1 MQAQRISDK
10 IIAAMSQQQLH
21 LDPSLSLH
29 KLARHVAISPN
40 YISQT
45 LNETMETNFFDFVNK
60 WRIETAKPKIIAN
73 EDTVLNI
80 AFGVGFNARSSF
92 YKVFKKE
99 TGKTPTEFRKS
110 YHAKANL
117 LDD

>member
-1 MQAQRISDK
+1 MG
-10 IIAAMSQQQLH
+10 
-21 LDPSLSLH
+21 
-29 KLARHVAISPN
+29 
-40 YISQT
+40 
-45 LNETMETNFFDFVNK
+45 TNFFDYVNK

-80 AFGVGFNARSSF
+80 ALEVGFNARSSF

-110 YHAKANL
+110 HPSK
-117 LDD
+117 

>member
-1 MQAQRISDK
+1 
-10 IIAAMSQQQLH
+10 
-21 LDPSLSLH
+21 
-29 KLARHVAISPN
+29 
-40 YISQT
+40 
-45 LNETMETNFFDFVNK
+45 METNFFDFVNK